1 MAGQLT
7 LAIYA
12 LLLAAYAVIGYVKRQ
27 SLLVLIA
34 GAIGSLVAAAARSL
48 SLANNPWGLRLG
60 LYLSLVALLV
70 CGAERRREQRR
81 VRLRD
86 HERELSGRDV
96 QNQLLLV
103 TSGLVLCALAAVQ
116 SVRLTYI
123 EVFGFVVFAA
133 LAVMIVVKWLRP

>member
-7 LAIYA
+7 MAVYA
-12 LLLAAYAVIGYVKRQ
+12 LLLAAYAVIGYAKRQ
-27 SLLVLIA
+27 SLLALVA
-34 GAIGSLVAAAARSL
+34 GTTGSLVAAAALNL

-60 LYLSLVALLV
+60 LYLSLVVLLV
-70 CGAERRREQRR
+70 CSAERRREERQ

-86 HERELSGRDV
+86 HERELTGKAM

-103 TSGLVLCALAAVQ
+103 VSGLVLCALAAVQ
-116 SVRLTYI
+116 SVKLIPI

-133 LAVMIVVKWLRP
+133 LAGMIVVNWLRP